1 MAMFDEQGKQSG
13 ENLFGQAPLQQ
24 EQTPKRKDE
33 SAAYP
38 AHELA
43 EQIGGL
49 SRRLKMLEDRSANLT
64 RREQL
69 TDQNLIEGTKKI
81 HAEMR
86 SHTDELQELR
96 QKLHEIE
103 EKIGLIIREFQ
114 NVPRKEDMK
123 VLEKYVT
130 LWNPMDFIT
139 RTQVERIVAE
149 LMEKRSGRQRSPKEG
164 QE

>member
-1 MAMFDEQGKQSG
+1 
-13 ENLFGQAPLQQ
+13 
-24 EQTPKRKDE
+24 
-33 SAAYP
+33 
-38 AHELA
+38 
-43 EQIGGL
+43 
-49 SRRLKMLEDRSANLT
+49 MLEDRNANLT

-149 LMEKRSGRQRSPKEG
+149 LMEKRSGKQRSSKEE